1 VVDTSQSV
9 YQLIVVALVVVVL
22 GAGLLFVV
30 RRRFKARI
38 AALRGQTDGPAE
50 FADDRSYN
58 LLRIARAEADTLK
71 RQGVDVRVA
80 EAALAD
86 AEASMRHRD
95 YDIAV
100 LNARRAHDLL
110 VGLRQHPPTAPPV
123 VSPARS
129 SHSMT
134 PPVPNRAPSDL
145 PNDRTPLD
153 ADVPDGAPGPEAP
166 VPRLAKNRAES
177 HFQIGLLDEELSV
190 AGGTRP
196 DDDAVREAQASRS
209 DAQAAYDRG
218 DYTEAM
224 RLALRGRRKL
234 GARIETLPP
243 PNTRIPPT
251 PPPVAPSQLGGP
263 SGTVPCVQCG
273 RPLKSADRFCRACGT
288 PKAPTACPSCG
299 TAVDE
304 GDRFCP
310 ACGATMA

>member
-9 YQLIVVALVVVVL
+9 LQLTLIALVVVVL
-22 GAGLLFVV
+22 GAGLLLIV
-30 RRRFKARI
+30 RRRLKARI
-38 AALRGQTDGPAE
+38 AELRSHADGPAE

-110 VGLRQHPPTAPPV
+110 VGLRQNPSTAAGVASPPRASHSMAPPV
-123 VSPARS
+123 SPR
-129 SHSMT
+129 T
-134 PPVPNRAPSDL
+134 PSDP
-145 PNDRTPLD
+145 PNDRTTAPPEEL
-153 ADVPDGAPGPEAP
+153 AGGPGPEAP

-190 AGGTRP
+190 AGSSRP
-196 DDDAVREAQASRS
+196 DEVSVKEAQGARS
-209 DAQAAYDRG
+209 EAQAAYDRG

-243 PNTRIPPT
+243 PNLRIPPT
-251 PPPVAPSQLGGP
+251 PPPMAPSDLSGP
-263 SGTVPCVQCG
+263 AGTAPCVQCG
-273 RPLKSADRFCRACGT
+273 RPLKSVDRFCRACGT

-299 TAVDE
+299 SAVEE

-310 ACGATMA
+310 ACGAPMA